1 MGRFPAKAAHAAA
14 PTIALSLLGVS
25 ITRPAPTF
33 AYRPPVA
40 PLLPP
45 IPPRPP
51 ATLFPYT
58 TLFRSDEL
66 EAWLKNGPFGEYR
79 NSSYEHLWGE
89 APEIDDQATEDDT
102 RLESSSSFWSWLPW
116 VEGTPEIPAPKP
128 VPEREAFYRLA
139 NILAGVQIIESLH
152 HVDSAEARRLA
163 EANFHRDGSTPS
175 QGEVDAL
182 HDELAKANFRVV
194 IRSNLLSILGDAAL
208 KVHIRRFKEIHRPN
222 PGSGGTTV
230 VKTELQESQDGDWW
244 IHRRFL
250 PDGVEYWLE
259 TPRPMGLVFHEWK
272 IRARMVTD
280 LGTERV

>member
-89 APEIDDQATEDDT
+89 APEIDDVASDDEA
-102 RLESSSSFWSWLPW
+102 LQESSSSFWSWLPW
-116 VEGTPEIPAPKP
+116 VDNTPEIPALKP

-152 HVDSAEARRLA
+152 HVDSMEARRLA
-163 EANFHRDGSTPS
+163 EANLGSDGATPS
-175 QGEVDAL
+175 RGEVDAL
-182 HDELAKANFRVV
+182 HDKLVKANFKVV
-194 IRSNLLSILGDAAL
+194 IRSNLVSILGDAAL
-208 KVHIRRFKEIHRPN
+208 KVQI
-222 PGSGGTTV
+222 G
-230 VKTELQESQDGDWW
+230 
-244 IHRRFL
+244 
-250 PDGVEYWLE
+250 
-259 TPRPMGLVFHEWK
+259 
-272 IRARMVTD
+272 RASCR
-280 LGTERV
+280 ERV